1 TVALTSPIGGESWG
15 VSSVHAITWTATD
28 DVGVTTVDLA
38 LSTNAGATYPTA
50 IATGLANTGTF
61 AWTLPLTLT
70 NQARVRVTAHD
81 AASNSGT
88 DASPAN
94 FAITGWTIN
103 ASAGANG
110 AIAPSGVSI
119 VADGATPAY
128 TITPNSG
135 YHVQDVLVNGSSVG
149 AVTNFTFP
157 AVHANQTIAASFAI
171 NTYTLTLSAARTG
184 PVPAAP
190 HHAPY
195 VHATSIQLRAR
206 PAVGWVFNGWS
217 GDTTGVTN
225 PLTFIITSN
234 KSITAN
240 FAQTTYTWN
249 QSGTASFATATNWTP
264 ARNVPTTSD
273 VLVFNSGVTTIA
285 TGVTSQTV
293 GQLLVSGGTN
303 VTLQAGAAVTLTIG
317 GIAADDLSG
326 GAGSTLQITGG
337 SPVTLAIASGASGA
351 VSGTLVLAGGPHRLN
366 ALDAGSFVFKPGSTC
381 TTGSGFSGN

>member
-119 VADGATPAY
+119 VPDGATPAY
-128 TITPNSG
+128 TITPNLG

-157 AVHANQTIAASFAI
+157 AVHADQTIAASFAI
-171 NTYTLTLSAARTG
+171 NQYTLTLSTVG
-184 PVPAAP
+184 NGTVTPAPNQVTYA
-190 HHAPY
+190 HG
-195 VHATSIQLRAR
+195 TSIQLTAT
-206 PAVGWVFNGWS
+206 PAAGWVFAGWS
-217 GDTTGVTN
+217 GDTTGVTS
-225 PLTFIITSN
+225 PLTFVITAN

-240 FAQTTYTWN
+240 FSQTTYTWN
-249 QSGTASFATATNWTP
+249 QSGTASFATAANWTP
-264 ARNVPTTSD
+264 ARSLPTASD
-273 VLVFNSGVTTIA
+273 VLIFNSGATT
-285 TGVTSQTV
+285 
-293 GQLLVSGGTN
+293 
-303 VTLQAGAAVTLTIG
+303 
-317 GIAADDLSG
+317 
-326 GAGSTLQITGG
+326 
-337 SPVTLAIASGASGA
+337 
-351 VSGTLVLAGGPHRLN
+351 
-366 ALDAGSFVFKPGSTC
+366 
-381 TTGSGFSGN
+381 